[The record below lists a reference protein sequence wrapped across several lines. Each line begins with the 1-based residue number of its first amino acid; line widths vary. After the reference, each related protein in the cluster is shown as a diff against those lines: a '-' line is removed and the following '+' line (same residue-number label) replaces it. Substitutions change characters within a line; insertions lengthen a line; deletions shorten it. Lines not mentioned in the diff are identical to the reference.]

1 MTVINTNISSLLA
14 QVSLNAA
21 RAGAETAMERLSSG
35 QRINSAADDA
45 AGLSIASRMTAQ
57 ITGIRAAIKNANDG
71 ISLMDTAEGAMAE
84 VTNMLQRM
92 RELALQS
99 ANDTNSVNDR
109 DASQSEIDALSTEI
123 DRVASTTTFNGLNI
137 LDGGGTGGTR
147 AFALQVGSSTD
158 ADATITITIGGLAA
172 ADLNTVAGGGDG
184 VEATDLEMDTNA
196 HASTAIDNIDDAI
209 EYVNQQRSAL
219 GAVRN
224 RLDHTISNLTSISTN
239 TASAVDI
246 PASTMMAL
254 ASVIRG
260 DAPGANADTLRR
272 CNQAATAD
280 LPPDSSQA
288 QIAAPSASVMRGASD
303 QITNQRRSSE
313 GRLMAT
319 RSFENA
325 ITCRRFRRSYGAKP
339 LRCTIRNSGGA
350 AIRGFSWFSRARRSL
365 ASDWRSSLMTRI
377 SVSRA

>member
-99 ANDTNSVNDR
+99 ANDTNSANDR
-109 DASQSEIDALSTEI
+109 AASQSEVDALSLEI
-123 DRVASTTTFNGLNI
+123 DRIAVTTTFNGINI
-137 LDGGGTGGTR
+137 LDGSDSNG
-147 AFALQVGSSTD
+147 FALQVGASTA
-158 ADATITITIGGLAA
+158 ADATITVTIGDLAA
-172 ADLNTVAGGGDG
+172 ASLNTGTGAGVSSSDQD
-184 VEATDLEMDTNA
+184 VQMDTNA
-196 HASTAIDNIDDAI
+196 HALTAVTNIDDAI

-239 TASAVDI
+239 TAAARSRIMDTDYAEETSEMTKNQI
-246 PASTMMAL
+246 LNQASTAML
-254 ASVIRG
+254 AQANKISQSV
-260 DAPGANADTLRR
+260 L
-272 CNQAATAD
+272 
-280 LPPDSSQA
+280 
-288 QIAAPSASVMRGASD
+288 
-303 QITNQRRSSE
+303 
-313 GRLMAT
+313 
-319 RSFENA
+319 
-325 ITCRRFRRSYGAKP
+325 
-339 LRCTIRNSGGA
+339 
-350 AIRGFSWFSRARRSL
+350 SL
-365 ASDWRSSLMTRI
+365 LQ
-377 SVSRA
+377 

>member
-99 ANDTNSVNDR
+99 ANDTNSANDR
-109 DASQSEIDALSTEI
+109 AASQAEINALSNEI
-123 DRVASTTTFNGLNI
+123 DRIANTTTFNGIKI
-137 LDGGGTGGTR
+137 LDGSDSNGI
-147 AFALQVGSSTD
+147 ALQVGASTD
-158 ADATITITIGGLAA
+158 TAATITVTIGNFTAA
-172 ADLNTVAGGGDG
+172 SLNTGTGAGVDHSD
-184 VEATDLEMDTNA
+184 TDVQMST
-196 HASTAIDNIDDAI
+196 HALALTAVVNIDDAI
-209 EYVNQQRSAL
+209 EYVNRQRGAL

-239 TASAVDI
+239 TAAARSRIMDTDYAEETSEMTKNQI
-246 PASTMMAL
+246 LNQASTAML
-254 ASVIRG
+254 AQANKISQSV
-260 DAPGANADTLRR
+260 L
-272 CNQAATAD
+272 
-280 LPPDSSQA
+280 
-288 QIAAPSASVMRGASD
+288 
-303 QITNQRRSSE
+303 
-313 GRLMAT
+313 
-319 RSFENA
+319 
-325 ITCRRFRRSYGAKP
+325 
-339 LRCTIRNSGGA
+339 
-350 AIRGFSWFSRARRSL
+350 SL
-365 ASDWRSSLMTRI
+365 LQ
-377 SVSRA
+377 

>member
-99 ANDTNSVNDR
+99 ANDTNSANDR
-109 DASQSEIDALSTEI
+109 AASQSEVDALSIEI
-123 DRVASTTTFNGLNI
+123 DRIAVTTTFNGISI
-137 LDGGGTGGTR
+137 LDGSDSNG
-147 AFALQVGSSTD
+147 FALQVGASTA
-158 ADATITITIGGLAA
+158 ADATITVTIGDLAA
-172 ADLNTVAGGGDG
+172 ASLNTGTGAGVSSSDQD
-184 VEATDLEMDTNA
+184 VQMDTNA
-196 HASTAIDNIDDAI
+196 HALTAVTNIDDAI

-239 TASAVDI
+239 TAAARSRIMDTDYAEETSEMTKNQI
-246 PASTMMAL
+246 LNQASTAML
-254 ASVIRG
+254 AQANKISQSV
-260 DAPGANADTLRR
+260 L
-272 CNQAATAD
+272 
-280 LPPDSSQA
+280 
-288 QIAAPSASVMRGASD
+288 
-303 QITNQRRSSE
+303 
-313 GRLMAT
+313 
-319 RSFENA
+319 
-325 ITCRRFRRSYGAKP
+325 
-339 LRCTIRNSGGA
+339 
-350 AIRGFSWFSRARRSL
+350 SL
-365 ASDWRSSLMTRI
+365 LQ
-377 SVSRA
+377 

>member
-71 ISLMDTAEGAMAE
+71 ISLMDTAESAMAE

-99 ANDTNSVNDR
+99 ANDTNSANDR
-109 DASQSEIDALSTEI
+109 TASQSEIDALSTEI
-123 DRVASTTTFNGLNI
+123 DRVANTTTFNGINI
-137 LDGGGTGGTR
+137 LDGSDSDG
-147 AFALQVGSSTD
+147 FALQVGASTA
-158 ADATITITIGGLAA
+158 ADATITVTIGDFTAA
-172 ADLNTVAGGGDG
+172 SLNTGTGAG
-184 VEATDLEMDTNA
+184 VSSTDSDVQMDSNA
-196 HASTAIDNIDDAI
+196 HALTAVTNIDDAI

-239 TASAVDI
+239 TAAARSRIMDTDYAEETGEMTKNQI
-246 PASTMMAL
+246 LNQASTAML
-254 ASVIRG
+254 AQANKISQSV
-260 DAPGANADTLRR
+260 L
-272 CNQAATAD
+272 
-280 LPPDSSQA
+280 
-288 QIAAPSASVMRGASD
+288 
-303 QITNQRRSSE
+303 
-313 GRLMAT
+313 
-319 RSFENA
+319 
-325 ITCRRFRRSYGAKP
+325 
-339 LRCTIRNSGGA
+339 
-350 AIRGFSWFSRARRSL
+350 SL
-365 ASDWRSSLMTRI
+365 LQ
-377 SVSRA
+377 

>member
-99 ANDTNSVNDR
+99 ANDTNSANDR
-109 DASQSEIDALSTEI
+109 AASQSEVDALSLEI
-123 DRVASTTTFNGLNI
+123 DRIAVTTTFNGINI
-137 LDGGGTGGTR
+137 LDGSDSNG
-147 AFALQVGSSTD
+147 FALQVGASTA
-158 ADATITITIGGLAA
+158 ADATITVTIGDLAA
-172 ADLNTVAGGGDG
+172 ASLNTGTGAGVSSSDSD
-184 VEATDLEMDTNA
+184 VQMDTNA
-196 HASTAIDNIDDAI
+196 HALTAVTNIDDAI

-239 TASAVDI
+239 TAAARSRIMDTDYAEETSEMTKNQI
-246 PASTMMAL
+246 LNQASTAML
-254 ASVIRG
+254 AQANKISQSV
-260 DAPGANADTLRR
+260 L
-272 CNQAATAD
+272 
-280 LPPDSSQA
+280 
-288 QIAAPSASVMRGASD
+288 
-303 QITNQRRSSE
+303 
-313 GRLMAT
+313 
-319 RSFENA
+319 
-325 ITCRRFRRSYGAKP
+325 
-339 LRCTIRNSGGA
+339 
-350 AIRGFSWFSRARRSL
+350 SL
-365 ASDWRSSLMTRI
+365 LQ
-377 SVSRA
+377 

>member
-71 ISLMDTAEGAMAE
+71 ISLMDTAESAMAE

-99 ANDTNSVNDR
+99 ANDTNSANDR
-109 DASQSEIDALSTEI
+109 TASQSEIDALSTEI
-123 DRVASTTTFNGLNI
+123 DRVANTTTFNGINI
-137 LDGGGTGGTR
+137 LDGSDSDG
-147 AFALQVGSSTD
+147 FALQVGASTA
-158 ADATITITIGGLAA
+158 ADATITVTIGDFTAA
-172 ADLNTVAGGGDG
+172 SLNTGTGAG
-184 VEATDLEMDTNA
+184 VSSTDSDVQMDSNA
-196 HASTAIDNIDDAI
+196 HALTAVTNIDDAI

-239 TASAVDI
+239 TAAARSRIMDTDYAEETGEMTKNQI
-246 PASTMMAL
+246 LNQASTAML
-254 ASVIRG
+254 AQVNKISQSV
-260 DAPGANADTLRR
+260 L
-272 CNQAATAD
+272 
-280 LPPDSSQA
+280 
-288 QIAAPSASVMRGASD
+288 
-303 QITNQRRSSE
+303 
-313 GRLMAT
+313 
-319 RSFENA
+319 
-325 ITCRRFRRSYGAKP
+325 
-339 LRCTIRNSGGA
+339 
-350 AIRGFSWFSRARRSL
+350 SL
-365 ASDWRSSLMTRI
+365 LQ
-377 SVSRA
+377 

>member
-99 ANDTNSVNDR
+99 ANDTNSANDR
-109 DASQSEIDALSTEI
+109 AASQSEVDALSIEI
-123 DRVASTTTFNGLNI
+123 DRIAVTTTFNGISI
-137 LDGGGTGGTR
+137 LDGSDSNG
-147 AFALQVGSSTD
+147 FALQVGASPA
-158 ADATITITIGGLAA
+158 ADATITVTIGDLAA
-172 ADLNTVAGGGDG
+172 ASLNTGTGAGVSSSDQD
-184 VEATDLEMDTNA
+184 VQMDTNA
-196 HASTAIDNIDDAI
+196 HALTAVTNIDDAI

-239 TASAVDI
+239 TAAARSRIMDTDYAEETSEMTKNQI
-246 PASTMMAL
+246 LNQASTAML
-254 ASVIRG
+254 AQANKISQSV
-260 DAPGANADTLRR
+260 L
-272 CNQAATAD
+272 
-280 LPPDSSQA
+280 
-288 QIAAPSASVMRGASD
+288 
-303 QITNQRRSSE
+303 
-313 GRLMAT
+313 
-319 RSFENA
+319 
-325 ITCRRFRRSYGAKP
+325 
-339 LRCTIRNSGGA
+339 
-350 AIRGFSWFSRARRSL
+350 SL
-365 ASDWRSSLMTRI
+365 LQ
-377 SVSRA
+377 

>member
-99 ANDTNSVNDR
+99 ANDTNSANDR
-109 DASQSEIDALSTEI
+109 AASQAEINALSVEI
-123 DRVASTTTFNGLNI
+123 DRIANTTTFNGIKI
-137 LDGGGTGGTR
+137 LDGSDSNGI
-147 AFALQVGSSTD
+147 ALQVGASTD
-158 ADATITITIGGLAA
+158 AGATITVTIGDLAA
-172 ADLNTVAGGGDG
+172 ASLATLDEDDTQVGAGVDSSDSD
-184 VEATDLEMDTNA
+184 VQMDTHA
-196 HASTAIDNIDDAI
+196 HALVAVTNIDDAI

-239 TASAVDI
+239 TAAARSRIMDTDYAEETSEMTKNQI
-246 PASTMMAL
+246 LNQASTAML
-254 ASVIRG
+254 AQANKISQSV
-260 DAPGANADTLRR
+260 L
-272 CNQAATAD
+272 
-280 LPPDSSQA
+280 
-288 QIAAPSASVMRGASD
+288 
-303 QITNQRRSSE
+303 
-313 GRLMAT
+313 
-319 RSFENA
+319 
-325 ITCRRFRRSYGAKP
+325 
-339 LRCTIRNSGGA
+339 
-350 AIRGFSWFSRARRSL
+350 SL
-365 ASDWRSSLMTRI
+365 LQ
-377 SVSRA
+377 

>member
-99 ANDTNSVNDR
+99 ANDTNSANDR
-109 DASQSEIDALSTEI
+109 AASQAEINALSNEI
-123 DRVASTTTFNGLNI
+123 DRIANTTTFNGIKI
-137 LDGGGTGGTR
+137 LDGSDSNG
-147 AFALQVGSSTD
+147 FALQVGASTA
-158 ADATITITIGGLAA
+158 ADATITVTIGDLAA
-172 ADLNTVAGGGDG
+172 ASLNTGTGAGVSSSDQD
-184 VEATDLEMDTNA
+184 VQMDTNA
-196 HASTAIDNIDDAI
+196 HALTAVTNIDDAI

-239 TASAVDI
+239 TAAARSRIMDTDYAEETSEMTKNQI
-246 PASTMMAL
+246 LNQASTAML
-254 ASVIRG
+254 AQANKISQSV
-260 DAPGANADTLRR
+260 L
-272 CNQAATAD
+272 
-280 LPPDSSQA
+280 
-288 QIAAPSASVMRGASD
+288 
-303 QITNQRRSSE
+303 
-313 GRLMAT
+313 
-319 RSFENA
+319 
-325 ITCRRFRRSYGAKP
+325 
-339 LRCTIRNSGGA
+339 
-350 AIRGFSWFSRARRSL
+350 SL
-365 ASDWRSSLMTRI
+365 LQ
-377 SVSRA
+377 

>member
-99 ANDTNSVNDR
+99 ANDTNSANDR
-109 DASQSEIDALSTEI
+109 AASQSEIDALSTEI
-123 DRVASTTTFNGLNI
+123 DRIANTTTFNGLKI
-137 LDGGGTGGTR
+137 LDGSDSDG
-147 AFALQVGSSTD
+147 FDLQVGAST
-158 ADATITITIGGLAA
+158 ATAATITVTIGNLAA
-172 ADLNTVAGGGDG
+172 ASLITNDEDG
-184 VEATDLEMDTNA
+184 NPIGTGVDHSDNDVQMDTHA
-196 HASTAIDNIDDAI
+196 HALTAVTNIDDAI

-224 RLDHTISNLTSISTN
+224 RLDHTINNLTSISTN
-239 TASAVDI
+239 TAAARSRIMDTDYAEETSEMTKNQI
-246 PASTMMAL
+246 LNQASTAML
-254 ASVIRG
+254 AQANKISQSV
-260 DAPGANADTLRR
+260 L
-272 CNQAATAD
+272 
-280 LPPDSSQA
+280 
-288 QIAAPSASVMRGASD
+288 
-303 QITNQRRSSE
+303 
-313 GRLMAT
+313 
-319 RSFENA
+319 
-325 ITCRRFRRSYGAKP
+325 
-339 LRCTIRNSGGA
+339 
-350 AIRGFSWFSRARRSL
+350 SL
-365 ASDWRSSLMTRI
+365 LQ
-377 SVSRA
+377 

>member
-71 ISLMDTAEGAMAE
+71 ISLMDTAEAAMAE

-99 ANDTNSVNDR
+99 ANDTNSANDR
-109 DASQSEIDALSTEI
+109 AASQSEIDALSTEI
-123 DRVASTTTFNGLNI
+123 DRIAVTTTFNGISI
-137 LDGGGTGGTR
+137 LDGSDSDG
-147 AFALQVGSSTD
+147 FALQVGASTA
-158 ADATITITIGGLAA
+158 ADATITVTIGDLAA
-172 ADLNTVAGGGDG
+172 ASLNTGTGAG
-184 VEATDLEMDTNA
+184 VSSTDSDVQMDTNA
-196 HASTAIDNIDDAI
+196 HALTAVTNIDDAI

-239 TASAVDI
+239 TAAARSRIMDTDYAEETSEMTKNQI
-246 PASTMMAL
+246 LNQASTAML
-254 ASVIRG
+254 AQANKISQSV
-260 DAPGANADTLRR
+260 L
-272 CNQAATAD
+272 
-280 LPPDSSQA
+280 
-288 QIAAPSASVMRGASD
+288 
-303 QITNQRRSSE
+303 
-313 GRLMAT
+313 
-319 RSFENA
+319 
-325 ITCRRFRRSYGAKP
+325 
-339 LRCTIRNSGGA
+339 
-350 AIRGFSWFSRARRSL
+350 SL
-365 ASDWRSSLMTRI
+365 LQ
-377 SVSRA
+377 

>member
-99 ANDTNSVNDR
+99 ANDTNSANDR
-109 DASQSEIDALSTEI
+109 AASQSEVDALSIEI
-123 DRVASTTTFNGLNI
+123 DRIAVTTTFNGISI
-137 LDGGGTGGTR
+137 LDGSDSNG
-147 AFALQVGSSTD
+147 FALQVGASTA
-158 ADATITITIGGLAA
+158 ADATITVTIGDLAA
-172 ADLNTVAGGGDG
+172 ASLNTGTGAGVSSSDSD
-184 VEATDLEMDTNA
+184 VQMDTNA
-196 HASTAIDNIDDAI
+196 HALTAVTNIDDAI

-239 TASAVDI
+239 TAAARSRIMDTDYAEETSEMTKNQI
-246 PASTMMAL
+246 LNQASTAML
-254 ASVIRG
+254 AQANKISQSV
-260 DAPGANADTLRR
+260 L
-272 CNQAATAD
+272 
-280 LPPDSSQA
+280 
-288 QIAAPSASVMRGASD
+288 
-303 QITNQRRSSE
+303 
-313 GRLMAT
+313 
-319 RSFENA
+319 
-325 ITCRRFRRSYGAKP
+325 
-339 LRCTIRNSGGA
+339 
-350 AIRGFSWFSRARRSL
+350 SL
-365 ASDWRSSLMTRI
+365 LQ
-377 SVSRA
+377 

>member
-99 ANDTNSVNDR
+99 ANDTNSDNDR
-109 DASQSEIDALSTEI
+109 AASQSEITALSTEI
-123 DRVASTTTFNGLNI
+123 TRVATTTTFNGLKI
-137 LDGGGTGGTR
+137 LDGDTGGAGR
-147 AFALQVGSSTD
+147 IFNLQVGSSTD
-158 ADATITITIGGLAA
+158 TGATITITIGSMKP
-172 ADLNTVAGGGDG
+172 ADLISGTGLG
-184 VEATDLEMDTNA
+184 VSSPAVDTNA
-196 HASTAIDNIDDAI
+196 NASTAVDNIDDAI

-239 TASAVDI
+239 TAAARSRIMDTDYAEETSEMTKNQI
-246 PASTMMAL
+246 LNQASTAML
-254 ASVIRG
+254 AQANKISQSV
-260 DAPGANADTLRR
+260 L
-272 CNQAATAD
+272 
-280 LPPDSSQA
+280 
-288 QIAAPSASVMRGASD
+288 
-303 QITNQRRSSE
+303 
-313 GRLMAT
+313 
-319 RSFENA
+319 
-325 ITCRRFRRSYGAKP
+325 
-339 LRCTIRNSGGA
+339 
-350 AIRGFSWFSRARRSL
+350 SL
-365 ASDWRSSLMTRI
+365 LQ
-377 SVSRA
+377 

>member
-99 ANDTNSVNDR
+99 ANDTNSANDR
-109 DASQSEIDALSTEI
+109 AASQSEVDALSLEI
-123 DRVASTTTFNGLNI
+123 DRIAVTTTFNGISI
-137 LDGGGTGGTR
+137 LDGSDSNG
-147 AFALQVGSSTD
+147 FALQVGASTA
-158 ADATITITIGGLAA
+158 ADATITVTIGDLAA
-172 ADLNTVAGGGDG
+172 ASLNTGTGAGVSSSDQD
-184 VEATDLEMDTNA
+184 VQMDTNA
-196 HASTAIDNIDDAI
+196 HALTAVTNIDDAI

-239 TASAVDI
+239 TAAARSRIMDTDYAEETSEMTKNQI
-246 PASTMMAL
+246 LNQASTAML
-254 ASVIRG
+254 AQANKISQSV
-260 DAPGANADTLRR
+260 L
-272 CNQAATAD
+272 
-280 LPPDSSQA
+280 
-288 QIAAPSASVMRGASD
+288 
-303 QITNQRRSSE
+303 
-313 GRLMAT
+313 
-319 RSFENA
+319 
-325 ITCRRFRRSYGAKP
+325 
-339 LRCTIRNSGGA
+339 
-350 AIRGFSWFSRARRSL
+350 SL
-365 ASDWRSSLMTRI
+365 LQ
-377 SVSRA
+377 

>member
-99 ANDTNSVNDR
+99 ANDTNSANDR
-109 DASQSEIDALSTEI
+109 AASQSEIDALSTEI
-123 DRVASTTTFNGLNI
+123 DRIAVTTTFNGINI
-137 LDGGGTGGTR
+137 LDGSDANG
-147 AFALQVGSSTD
+147 FALQVGASTA
-158 ADATITITIGGLAA
+158 ADATITVTIGDFAA
-172 ADLNTVAGGGDG
+172 SALNTGTGAG
-184 VEATDLEMDTNA
+184 VSSTDSDVQMDTNA
-196 HASTAIDNIDDAI
+196 HALTAVTNIDDAI

-239 TASAVDI
+239 TAAARSRIMDTDYAEETSEMTKNQI
-246 PASTMMAL
+246 LNQASTAML
-254 ASVIRG
+254 AQANKISQSV
-260 DAPGANADTLRR
+260 L
-272 CNQAATAD
+272 
-280 LPPDSSQA
+280 
-288 QIAAPSASVMRGASD
+288 
-303 QITNQRRSSE
+303 
-313 GRLMAT
+313 
-319 RSFENA
+319 
-325 ITCRRFRRSYGAKP
+325 
-339 LRCTIRNSGGA
+339 
-350 AIRGFSWFSRARRSL
+350 SL
-365 ASDWRSSLMTRI
+365 LQ
-377 SVSRA
+377 

>member
-99 ANDTNSVNDR
+99 ANDTNSANDR
-109 DASQSEIDALSTEI
+109 AASQSEVDALSIEI
-123 DRVASTTTFNGLNI
+123 DRIAVTTTFNGINI
-137 LDGGGTGGTR
+137 LDGSDSNG
-147 AFALQVGSSTD
+147 FALQVGASTA
-158 ADATITITIGGLAA
+158 ADATITVTIGDLAA
-172 ADLNTVAGGGDG
+172 ASLNTGTGAGVSSSDSD
-184 VEATDLEMDTNA
+184 VQMDTNA
-196 HASTAIDNIDDAI
+196 HALTAVTNIDDAI

-239 TASAVDI
+239 TAAARSRIMDTDYAEETSEMTKNQI
-246 PASTMMAL
+246 LNQASTAML
-254 ASVIRG
+254 AQANKISQSV
-260 DAPGANADTLRR
+260 L
-272 CNQAATAD
+272 
-280 LPPDSSQA
+280 
-288 QIAAPSASVMRGASD
+288 
-303 QITNQRRSSE
+303 
-313 GRLMAT
+313 
-319 RSFENA
+319 
-325 ITCRRFRRSYGAKP
+325 
-339 LRCTIRNSGGA
+339 
-350 AIRGFSWFSRARRSL
+350 SL
-365 ASDWRSSLMTRI
+365 LQ
-377 SVSRA
+377 

>member
-99 ANDTNSVNDR
+99 ANDTNSANDR
-109 DASQSEIDALSTEI
+109 AASQAEIDALSVEI
-123 DRVASTTTFNGLNI
+123 DRIANTTTFNGIKI
-137 LDGGGTGGTR
+137 LDGSDSNGI
-147 AFALQVGSSTD
+147 ALQVGASTD
-158 ADATITITIGGLAA
+158 TAATITVTIGDLAA
-172 ADLNTVAGGGDG
+172 ASLNTGTGAGVSSSDSD
-184 VEATDLEMDTNA
+184 VQMDTNA
-196 HASTAIDNIDDAI
+196 HALTAVTNIDDAI

-239 TASAVDI
+239 TAAARSRIMDTDYAEETSEMTKNQI
-246 PASTMMAL
+246 LNQASTAML
-254 ASVIRG
+254 AQANKISQSV
-260 DAPGANADTLRR
+260 L
-272 CNQAATAD
+272 
-280 LPPDSSQA
+280 
-288 QIAAPSASVMRGASD
+288 
-303 QITNQRRSSE
+303 
-313 GRLMAT
+313 
-319 RSFENA
+319 
-325 ITCRRFRRSYGAKP
+325 
-339 LRCTIRNSGGA
+339 
-350 AIRGFSWFSRARRSL
+350 SL
-365 ASDWRSSLMTRI
+365 LQ
-377 SVSRA
+377 